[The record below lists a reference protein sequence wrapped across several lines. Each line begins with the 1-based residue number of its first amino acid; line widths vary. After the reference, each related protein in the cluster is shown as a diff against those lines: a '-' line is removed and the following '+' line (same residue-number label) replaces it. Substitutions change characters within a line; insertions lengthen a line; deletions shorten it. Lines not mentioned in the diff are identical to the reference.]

1 MTDSRP
7 IGVAIQAAHAAA
19 TVEQIRLAESMGIER
34 AWQTTGGAAPDALTT
49 FAAALVSTERI
60 LLGTAIIPTWPRH
73 PIAIAQQVVALE
85 SLAPGRLRLGIGPSH
100 EPAMAPAFGVEW
112 RSPLTQL
119 REYLTVLRALLH
131 EGEVDFEGSHVTAH
145 MRLARTVETPI
156 MASALR
162 PRSFETCG
170 ELADGAISWV
180 CPAGFLE
187 REALPALQ
195 RGAERAG
202 RETPPLIAHIPI
214 CVSEDIEEV
223 RAASRQQLGR
233 YAQIPFYNA
242 MFADAGFPDAGD
254 DFSDGLIDALVVHG
268 SEQAVAERLGA
279 LLDRGFGEI
288 LAMPLVTGEDREASI
303 ERSFAAV
310 ARAAR
315 G

>member
-1 MTDSRP
+1 MASGTVGIALQPRD
-7 IGVAIQAAHAAA
+7 AA
-19 TVEQIRLAESMGIER
+19 TAVEAIVAAEQAGVP
-34 AWQTTGGAAPDALTT
+34 AVWLTTGGTAADAITT
-49 FAAALVSTERI
+49 IAAAVTRTERVV
-60 LLGTAIIPTWPRH
+60 LGTAIIPTWPRH

-180 CPAGFLE
+180 CPADFLE

-303 ERSFAAV
+303 KRSFAAV
-310 ARAAR
+310 ARAAQ